1 MRPIGFSTGA
11 VAKADYRRAIAELL
25 RSQVRVIELSA
36 LRRWELPLL
45 VADFEHLQLRDFD
58 FVSFHAPSRFQAVE
72 ERAVVEELDRI
83 AALGVP
89 IVAHPDVIFTVSEW
103 KHFGP
108 LLFIENMDKRKR
120 TGRTARDLTTL
131 FDAFPTARMCF
142 DLGHARQVDP
152 TMLEARLILEQHRD
166 RLAEVHISEVNTA
179 SRHDPISEYA
189 VKAADLGIQIMGG
202 MGYSAETDMQRYWRD
217 HRILRI
223 TPISNEMVRNSIAE
237 SLGLPRSY

>member
-189 VKAADLGIQIMGG
+189 VKAFQSVAHLIP
-202 MGYSAETDMQRYWRD
+202 E
-217 HRILRI
+217 H
-223 TPISNEMVRNSIAE
+223 TPIVLETLIDSGQSSISKELRRAGE
-237 SLGLPRSY
+237 ALLASEDRVALAG